1 MKNMFLSEQLQKKV
15 ITYLMYTQSTNR
27 QQKELDYFLGLLAP
41 SLKSM
46 VVRHLLKSSL
56 KKRSNFS
63 LHDRPELLD
72 LVVNH
77 AQILLFLPEDPI
89 VRQGE

>member
-1 MKNMFLSEQLQKKV
+1 
-15 ITYLMYTQSTNR
+15 MYTQSTNR